1 MSAVTN
7 AQTSK
12 LNLASMR
19 ERYANLSGVAQR
31 VAQIYGVV
39 YPHDPAYSRVAQ
51 WLAHAD
57 MRHEGRRITGDQV
70 KLALQE
76 LQAAGIV
83 VTPELGAGPIAN
95 SAWAPGLTI
104 TAQRSGRLDAIM
116 AAQSRDSWT
125 KWGVSPKQQ
134 QMLLRCYTVSKRFN
148 AIEELG
154 TLPHGAW
161 DFLAQAGAEPL
172 LRTLPDQYLEPALLS
187 CLDWIISHAA
197 NSAPVV
203 ALCHELAPSL
213 GSLPGPI
220 AFVEILKGNFDQ
232 AQAIFAELPS
242 ELQAY
247 PQVRMERSAT
257 RAAIACL
264 CGDYN
269 TASDE
274 LSQALTLAKET
285 SRKRSVFPQSRA
297 FTMALLAIIKLD
309 RPNQQLLIEQ
319 LVRSGTKQRL
329 YPEIVLCVSNAAGLN
344 SENDVMLAWE
354 HAQSGPFAAVL
365 YAFTCV
371 WQGQFEPQRRQRQD
385 LALQQ
390 FADHCEQQDY
400 RWLAAELRTV
410 RAKLHVSQQQ
420 MQDPAQNS
428 IQNPMQEDF
437 TNSVESAELN
447 TKLAH
452 EALGSVSLCNLITP
466 LAQWE
471 YPLQAL
477 EKLAAKQRPG
487 ASSAQR
493 REQTAKR
500 LAWQLERQ
508 GDGSWNAFPREQ
520 RLNKSG
526 AWSKGR
532 VMALKRLHQ
541 EARTLEYLTDADRAA
556 AAVIQVERNAWGD
569 QASATYSIDA
579 QALFALIGH
588 PNVIGPNDEAVE
600 IVQQD
605 PELFIESEDN
615 DMLRARVSPH
625 GSEHGEYL
633 ATLNPY
639 SKLLVT
645 RFSASHQR
653 LFEIIPAQGLNLPT
667 EARQRLLDAVTA
679 LAGEIRIHSDVAI
692 NNSSA
697 IEVPADSEPFVQLV
711 PTDSG
716 LSVSLL
722 VEPVS
727 GSTAQFEPGSGGR
740 TLYLRHNDINVEC
753 TRDLESELRQATEL
767 QSRCPLLQ
775 GDADDQFHISLEGAA
790 SCLELVEQLREAQ
803 ARCLWPKGQSY
814 KVVARAETSQFQLS
828 IRSAAEWFSADG
840 ELPID
845 ESRVLSLEQLL
856 GLLEAAPDSRF
867 LELGDGEFV
876 ALSDAFRKQL
886 QELASSATPSK
897 EKGVRIHPLAASALE
912 DLIDQS
918 QSDLDV
924 AWLDQQQRLRD
935 AKSYTATLPTTLKAD
950 LRPYQEEGFQWLA
963 RLSHWGVGAC
973 LADDMGLGK
982 TLQTLALL
990 LHRAADGP
998 ALVVAPTSVTGNWE
1012 AEIAKFAPSLRCVR
1026 YTGTLQARASLLD
1039 TLKDHDVCVV
1049 TYGLLQNDQEK
1060 FSARQWHTMVVDEAQ
1075 AIKNAATHRS
1085 RAVRELHANF
1095 RLATTGT
1102 PIENN
1107 LMDLHSL
1114 FAFLNPGLLGNTSQF
1129 RDRFALP
1136 IERDNDP
1143 DVRHR
1148 LRELISPFVLRRTK
1162 GEVLKDLPSRTE
1174 ITLSVTLSE
1183 PEAALYEALRRQALQ
1198 TLAGA
1203 QDKANAGQ
1211 RHFQVLAQ
1219 LTKLRLACC
1228 HPKLVQD
1235 ALPMESSKLNTFAR
1249 TLDELLGGNHKVLVF
1264 SQFVTHL
1271 KILREYLDGAGISY
1285 QYLDGQ
1291 TRANQR
1297 TERIA
1302 KFQDGEGDV
1311 FLISLKA
1318 GGTGLNLTAA
1328 DYVIHMDPWWNPAVE
1343 DQASDRA
1350 HRIGQTRPVT
1360 IYRLVTKGTIE
1371 EQIVDLHH
1379 RKRDLADRLLEGS
1392 DASAR
1397 MDADSLLQ
1405 LLQEPMLAP

>member
-1 MSAVTN
+1 MSAVPN

-76 LQAAGIV
+76 LHAAGIV

-116 AAQSRDSWT
+116 AAQARDSWT
-125 KWGVSPKQQ
+125 RWGVSPKQQ
-134 QMLLRCYTVSKRFN
+134 QMLLRCYTVAKRFS
-148 AIEELG
+148 AIDELG

-172 LRTLPDQYLEPALLS
+172 LRTLPEPYLEAALLS
-187 CLDWIISHAA
+187 CLDWIISNAA

-203 ALCHELAPSL
+203 ALCKELAPNL

-220 AFVEILKGNFDQ
+220 AFIEILKGNFEE
-232 AQAIFAELPS
+232 AQAVFAELPS
-242 ELQAY
+242 ELQAQS
-247 PQVRMERSAT
+247 QVRMERSAT
-257 RAAIACL
+257 RAAIACI

-269 TASDE
+269 TAADE
-274 LSQALTLAKET
+274 LAQALTLAKES

-297 FTMALLAIIKLD
+297 FTLAMLAVIKLD

-319 LVRSGTKQRL
+319 LVRSGTRQRL
-329 YPEIVLCVSNAAGLN
+329 YPEIVLCVANAAGLN

-354 HAQSGPFAAVL
+354 HAQSGPFATVL
-365 YAFTCV
+365 YGFTCV

-385 LALQQ
+385 LALQHY
-390 FADHCEQQDY
+390 AEHCEQQGY
-400 RWLAAELRTV
+400 RWLAAELRNV
-410 RAKLHVSQQQ
+410 RAKLQIVQQHTAQ
-420 MQDPAQNS
+420 QLQDPTALDP
-428 IQNPMQEDF
+428 IEGL
-437 TNSVESAELN
+437 ESDEAS
-447 TKLAH
+447 TSRAH
-452 EALGSVSLCNLITP
+452 EELGSVSLCNLITP

-477 EKLAAKQRPG
+477 EKLAATQRPG
-487 ASSAQR
+487 ASGQQR

-500 LAWQLERQ
+500 LAWQLERKD
-508 GDGSWNAFPREQ
+508 DGSWTAMPREQ

-541 EARTLEYLTDADRAA
+541 EARTLEYLTDADRSA
-556 AAVIQVERNAWGD
+556 AAVIQVERNAWGE

-579 QALFALIGH
+579 QALHALIGH
-588 PNVIGPNDEAVE
+588 PNVIGPNEESVE
-600 IVQQD
+600 VALQD
-605 PELFIESEDN
+605 PELFIESEAN

-645 RFSASHQR
+645 KFSSSHQR

-697 IEVPADSEPFVQLV
+697 IEVPADSEPLVQLV
-711 PTDSG
+711 PTDDG
-716 LSVSLL
+716 LSISLL

-727 GSTAQFEPGSGGR
+727 GSAAQFEPGSGGR
-740 TLYLRHNDINVEC
+740 TLYLRHDDTNVEC
-753 TRDLESELRQATEL
+753 TRDLEAELRQAAEL
-767 QSRCPLLQ
+767 QMRCPLLQ
-775 GDADDQFHISLEGAA
+775 TDADDQFHITLDGAGP
-790 SCLELVEQLREAQ
+790 CLELVEQLREAE

-814 KVVARAETSQFQLS
+814 KVVARADTSQFQLS

-856 GLLEAAPDSRF
+856 GLLDAAPDSRF

-886 QELASSATPSK
+886 TELASSATPSK
-897 EKGVRIHPLAASALE
+897 DKGVRIHPLAASALE

-1012 AEIAKFAPSLRCVR
+1012 AEIAKFAPSLRCIR
-1026 YTGTLQARASLLD
+1026 YTGTMQGRASLLD
-1039 TLKDHDVCVV
+1039 ELTDHDVCVV

-1060 FSARQWHTMVVDEAQ
+1060 FAARQWHTMVVDEAQ

-1085 RAVRELHANF
+1085 RAVRDMHANF

-1143 DVRHR
+1143 DVRFR

-1162 GEVLKDLPSRTE
+1162 SEVLKDLPSRTE
-1174 ITLSVTLSE
+1174 ITLSVELSE

-1203 QDKANAGQ
+1203 QDKANPGQ

-1228 HPKLVQD
+1228 HPKLVQE

-1249 TLDELLGGNHKVLVF
+1249 TLDELLGNNHKVLVF

-1271 KILREYLDGAGISY
+1271 KLLREYLDGAGISY

-1302 KFQDGEGDV
+1302 KFQEGEGDV

-1397 MDADSLLQ
+1397 MDADALLQ
-1405 LLQEPMLAP
+1405 LLQEPILGG